1 MLVLFGCCSRN
12 RAAALASVVPSPS
25 EGAPSGQPQQEASQ
39 KCLTKCFKKRDKKA
53 DDERRIA
60 ISRIVGPPTR
70 VIDYV
75 NTEEGLAADEERVKA
90 EAAEPLPEG
99 SSWVEYHAGD
109 PMGGPELEPLLAHT
123 TLINVDWLVDFADGK
138 VMPEREGVVPAWQ
151 QLPSEAIVSLTQL
164 RQTKY
169 GVGLPVA
176 VLSYGWAAKHHPDPT
191 GEQLRRMLPALR
203 SMKNSKDWGVPTW
216 GLVWDFMS
224 LPQRGYTTKY
234 DADHEDRTDY
244 QLKRFIKGLKQINVW
259 YGHACVTTL
268 VCDWP
273 MPAGAQNP
281 HPIDVRGWC
290 VFERHLSSIVKDG
303 DCYLQLSLLPANAES
318 LDWFSGVVQACKG
331 ARRPPLAADAFERLM
346 RDNLESGAF
355 KFTNGKDATN
365 VCIPQYAEAFTRLL
379 GTSKTLGYQVLGWGA
394 AEGEQLAA
402 ALACAQRM
410 DTAVA
415 AEKLYLHGNELGTA
429 GVRAIGKVIEA
440 GALPRLKL
448 LWIQHND
455 ADDETREWIETVA
468 RGAGCSIVD
477 A

>member
-1 MLVLFGCCSRN
+1 M
-12 RAAALASVVPSPS
+12 
-25 EGAPSGQPQQEASQ
+25 
-39 KCLTKCFKKRDKKA
+39 
-53 DDERRIA
+53 
-60 ISRIVGPPTR
+60 
-70 VIDYV
+70 
-75 NTEEGLAADEERVKA
+75 AADEERVKA
-90 EAAEPLPEG
+90 EAAEPLPAK
-99 SSWVEYHAGD
+99 STWVKYYSKEL
-109 PMGGPELEPLLAHT
+109 GGPELEPLLAHT
-123 TLINVDWLVDFADGK
+123 TLINVDWLVDFADRK

-164 RQTKY
+164 RQTTY
-169 GVGLPVA
+169 GYGLPVA

-203 SMKNSKDWGVPTW
+203 SMKNFKTSPFSAVPTW

-244 QLKRFIKGLKQINVW
+244 QLKRFGKGLKHINVW
-259 YGHACVTTL
+259 YGHAYVTTL

-290 VFERHLSSIVKDG
+290 VFERHLSSIVKDSS
-303 DCYLQLSLLPANAES
+303 CYLQLRLLPADAGS
-318 LDWFSGVVQACKG
+318 RGWLGGVVPACKG

-346 RDNLESGAF
+346 RDSTASGAF

-379 GTSKTLGYQVLGWGA
+379 GTSEVLGYEMLGWGA

-415 AEKLYLHGNELGTA
+415 AETLLLFENKLGTA

-440 GALPRLKL
+440 GALPRLKKL
-448 LWIQHND
+448 NIDANG
-455 ADDETREWIETVA
+455 ADDETREWIKTVA
-468 RGAGCSIVD
+468 RGKRIRNFDMAPGRPS
-477 A
+477 

>member
-1 MLVLFGCCSRN
+1 M
-12 RAAALASVVPSPS
+12 AS
-25 EGAPSGQPQQEASQ
+25 EGS
-39 KCLTKCFKKRDKKA
+39 CC
-53 DDERRIA
+53 
-60 ISRIVGPPTR
+60 
-70 VIDYV
+70 
-75 NTEEGLAADEERVKA
+75 
-90 EAAEPLPEG
+90 
-99 SSWVEYHAGD
+99 HAG
-109 PMGGPELEPLLAHT
+109 T
-123 TLINVDWLVDFADGK
+123 T
-138 VMPEREGVVPAWQ
+138 
-151 QLPSEAIVSLTQL
+151 PSRSGMTL
-164 RQTKY
+164 RSAKSTSQSTY
-169 GVGLPVA
+169 VYGLPVA

-203 SMKNSKDWGVPTW
+203 SMKNFKNPKYEGRTGKVPTW

-244 QLKRFIKGLKQINVW
+244 QLKRFGKGLKHINVW
-259 YGHACVTTL
+259 YGHAYVTTL

-290 VFERHLSSIVKDG
+290 VFERHLSSIVKEG
-303 DCYLQLSLLPANAES
+303 SCYLQLSRLPADAES
-318 LDWFSGVVQACKG
+318 MDWYDGVVAACKG

-365 VCIPQYAEAFTRLL
+365 VCIPQYAEAFKRLL
-379 GTSKTLGYQVLGWGA
+379 GTSKVLYYARLGWGA

-415 AEKLYLHGNELGTA
+415 AETLYLHENKLGTA

-440 GALPRLKL
+440 GALPRLEYL
-448 LWIQHND
+448 DIEDNG

-468 RGAGCSIVD
+468 RGAGCSEVD

>member
-1 MLVLFGCCSRN
+1 M
-12 RAAALASVVPSPS
+12 
-25 EGAPSGQPQQEASQ
+25 
-39 KCLTKCFKKRDKKA
+39 
-53 DDERRIA
+53 
-60 ISRIVGPPTR
+60 
-70 VIDYV
+70 
-75 NTEEGLAADEERVKA
+75 AADEERVKA
-90 EAAEPLPEG
+90 EAAEPLPPG
-99 SSWVEYHAGD
+99 SKWVKNATDRE
-109 PMGGPELEPLLAHT
+109 MGGPELEPLLAHT

-164 RQTKY
+164 RQATY
-169 GVGLPVA
+169 VCGLPVA

-203 SMKNSKDWGVPTW
+203 AMKNFKNSSVGRGKVPTW

-244 QLKRFIKGLKQINVW
+244 QLKRFIKGLKHINVW
-259 YGHACVTTL
+259 YAHAYVTTL

-290 VFERHLSSIVKDG
+290 VFERHLSSIVKVST
-303 DCYLQLSLLPANAES
+303 CYLQLSQLPADAES
-318 LDWFSGVVQACKG
+318 MDWFDVVDECKG

-365 VCIPQYAEAFTRLL
+365 VCIPQYAEALTRLL
-379 GTSKTLGYQVLGWGA
+379 GTSKLLGYARLGWGA

-415 AEKLYLHGNELGTA
+415 AEGLFLQGNKLGTA

-440 GALPRLKL
+440 GALPRLKRL
-448 LWIQHND
+448 DIRTNG
-455 ADDETREWIETVA
+455 ADDETREWIKTVA
-468 RGAGCSIVD
+468 RGAGCSAVY

>member
-1 MLVLFGCCSRN
+1 M
-12 RAAALASVVPSPS
+12 
-25 EGAPSGQPQQEASQ
+25 
-39 KCLTKCFKKRDKKA
+39 
-53 DDERRIA
+53 
-60 ISRIVGPPTR
+60 
-70 VIDYV
+70 
-75 NTEEGLAADEERVKA
+75 AADEERVKA
-90 EAAEPLPEG
+90 EAAEPLPED
-99 SSWVEYHAGD
+99 STWVEGVSYF
-109 PMGGPELEPLLAHT
+109 GGPELEPLLAHT
-123 TLINVDWLVDFADGK
+123 TLINVDWLVDFADRK

-164 RQTKY
+164 RQTEY
-169 GVGLPVA
+169 QCGLPVA

-203 SMKNSKDWGVPTW
+203 SMKNFKNPEDEDAAGKVPTW

-244 QLKRFIKGLKQINVW
+244 QLKRFGKGLKHINVW
-259 YGHACVTTL
+259 YGHERVTTL

-290 VFERHLSSIVKDG
+290 VFERNLSSIVKHSA
-303 DCYLQLSLLPANAES
+303 CFLQLSLLPADAES
-318 LDWFSGVVQACKG
+318 MDWVDVVGACVG
-331 ARRPPLAADAFERLM
+331 ARRPPLAADAFEQLM

-379 GTSKTLGYQVLGWGA
+379 GTSKLLGYFSLGWGA
-394 AEGEQLAA
+394 AEGEQLAE

-410 DTAVA
+410 GTAVA
-415 AEKLYLHGNELGTA
+415 AEELVLHENKLGTA

-440 GALPRLKL
+440 GALPRLKEL
-448 LWIQHND
+448 SIQRNG

-468 RGAGCSIVD
+468 RGAGCSEVD